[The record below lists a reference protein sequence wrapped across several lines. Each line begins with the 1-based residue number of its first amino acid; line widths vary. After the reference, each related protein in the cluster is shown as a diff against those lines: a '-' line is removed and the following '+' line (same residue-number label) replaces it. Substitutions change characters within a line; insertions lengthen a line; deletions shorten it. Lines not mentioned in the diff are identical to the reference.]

1 MTKLVIKNGTVY
13 RNRQFSNE
21 DILIENGRFSLFGK
35 TLEAD
40 GAEVIDAQGQLV
52 VPGFFDIHTHGGYHV
67 DFNHADPDSL
77 EKVSQFFA
85 SQGTT
90 YAHMSL
96 VTDEL
101 PQIEACIDAY
111 NIYKENTAKV
121 IRGIHLEGP
130 FLSHEYRGSMPAHLL
145 VDYDAKMVQSLQER
159 AQGDIRYIT
168 VAPEVPGVLE
178 AIPNLRQLG
187 IKVSIGHSAATYD
200 IACQAIE
207 KGAETCTHTFNAM
220 RLFHQHEPAIM
231 GAVLEK
237 DSVYCE
243 AICDGRHLHPGT
255 VKMLLATKGWE
266 KVIAIT
272 DSIMAAG
279 LPDGNYKLG
288 VNDIVVIDGDA
299 QLATEKVRAGSTLT
313 TIQALKN
320 ICKFTGEKVEKVLPL
335 LTENPA
341 KLLGVFDT
349 VGSIDYG
356 KAADFLILSED
367 LAVKKTG
374 IAGQIVFEENK

>member
-1 MTKLVIKNGTVY
+1 MTRQVIKNGQVY
-13 RNRQFSNE
+13 RHGHFETVDIVIE
-21 DILIENGRFSLFGK
+21 DGVFRLFGK
-35 TLEAD
+35 GIEDDL
-40 GAEVIDAQGQLV
+40 AEVIDAEGQLI

-67 DFNHADPDSL
+67 DFNHASPEDLD
-77 EKVSQFFA
+77 KVSHFFA

-96 VTDEL
+96 VTDERS
-101 PQIEACIDAY
+101 QIEACIDAY
-111 NIYKENTAKV
+111 NSYSDTSTQL

-145 VDYDAKMVQSLQER
+145 VDFDAKMLEELQRR
-159 AQGDIRYIT
+159 ARGAVHYIT
-168 VAPEVPGVLE
+168 LAPEVPGVLE
-178 AIPNLRQLG
+178 AIPWIRSLG
-187 IKVSIGHSAATYD
+187 IKVSIGHSAASYD

-237 DSVYCE
+237 DAVYCE

-255 VKMLLATKGWE
+255 VRMLLAAKGWD

-313 TIQALKN
+313 TIQALRN
-320 ICKFTGEKVEKVLPL
+320 ICHYTGESLEKVLPL

-341 KLLGVFDT
+341 RMLGVFDR

-356 KAADFLILSED
+356 KAADMVFLNPELE
-367 LAVKKTG
+367 VQKTLMG
-374 IAGQIVFEENK
+374 GRVVYSIDQ